1 MIDNDDVIDTL
12 NDLIEISKD
21 GVEGFRTSAENAT
34 DVRLKDF
41 FLKRSTEVDASVK
54 ELQDLV
60 RSLGGEPV
68 DSTSISGT
76 LHRRW
81 IDLKTAL
88 TSNDNL
94 AVLNETERGED
105 VALSAYRDALAKTL
119 PNEVEI
125 VLERQY
131 AGAKRNHDLVKAL
144 RDICETEASVS
155 H

>member
-1 MIDNDDVIDTL
+1 MVGNDDVIAIL
-12 NDLIEISKD
+12 NELIETSKD
-21 GVEGFRTSAENAT
+21 GEEGFRTSAKNA
-34 DVRLKDF
+34 DDARLRDF
-41 FLKRSTEVDASVK
+41 FLRRSKEVSSSVR

-68 DSTSISGT
+68 NSTTIGGI

-81 IDLKTAL
+81 IDIKTAL

-105 VALSAYRDALAKTL
+105 AALAAYRKALEEEL
-119 PNEVEI
+119 PAEI
-125 VLERQY
+125 RAAVLRQIE
-131 AGAKRNHDLVKAL
+131 GVKRNHNLVKHM
-144 RDICETEASVS
+144 RDIYEAEASV